1 MSTHNY
7 EQKQIYRET
16 MAEVRSYKRPPESL
30 GNKKKRYSQEKILV
44 KKSKREISKIN
55 DAVDTI
61 LSSIRE
67 INDNKYA
74 WSLGC
79 DNTEQLLR
87 DHINLPFNL
96 INNLN
101 QLSTLKNSLE
111 PKWSVNDLAVLDFFR
126 LLKCEDLVNTTLRII
141 DKESQSVDIK
151 TIIKTIKRIHIEQ
164 LMNFHI
170 PKDVLGRFC
179 RNKYVKPTR
188 PNTVSSYQSTHDIHI
203 KFEIKLDPSFA
214 KSSSKGGKLLSI
226 LDTTQEKRK
235 VSKKKKPIS
244 RHKFKL

>member
-1 MSTHNY
+1 MSTYNY
-7 EQKQIYRET
+7 YQKQVDRET
-16 MAEVRSYKRPPESL
+16 MAEVRSCRRSTESL
-30 GNKKKRYSQEKILV
+30 EHKKKRCSENKVLV
-44 KKSKREISKIN
+44 KKSKREINNIN

-67 INDNKYA
+67 IKDNKYA

-79 DNTEQLLR
+79 DNTEQLLKE
-87 DHINLPFNL
+87 HINLPFNL

-101 QLSTLKNSLE
+101 QLSKLKNSLE
-111 PKWSVNDLAVLDFFR
+111 PKWSVNDLSVLDFFR
-126 LLKCEDLVNTTLRII
+126 LLKCEELVNATLRVI
-141 DKESQSVDIK
+141 DKESLSVDIK
-151 TIIKTIKRIHIEQ
+151 TIIKMIKRIHVGQ

-188 PNTVSSYQSTHDIHI
+188 PNTVRSCQSAHDIHI
-203 KFEIKLDPSFA
+203 KFEIKLDPYFS
-214 KSSSKGGKLLSI
+214 KGSSKSVKLLGL
-226 LDTTQEKRK
+226 LDVPQESRET
-235 VSKKKKPIS
+235 SKKKKFIS